1 MTGVSTIFVKP
12 SLDLSDSM
20 ASAQVVETKVL
31 LRTPVT
37 CIIGFTQS
45 RVTLLSVT
53 PKSVA
58 LKCI

>member
-1 MTGVSTIFVKP
+1 MTGVLTIFVKP
-12 SLDLSDSM
+12 SLDLRDSM

-31 LRTPVT
+31 LWTPVT
-37 CIIGFTQS
+37 CIIAFTQS

-53 PKSVA
+53 PKRVA